1 MQLSDVDLYNPD
13 TYVEGVPHEMFATLR
28 REAPVYRHLDD
39 EGKPFWCVTRHE
51 DIVTV
56 NRDPQTFS
64 SWQGATYIHDLEPDD
79 LAGQQMMMLNM
90 DPPDHT
96 KLRKIVNKGFTP
108 RRIRELQEVLERRAA
123 SIVDEVIEQGECDF
137 VVDVASE
144 LPLQAIAEFL
154 GVPQEDRKL
163 IFDLTNRMIG
173 SNDPEF
179 ASEGEEVGK
188 AQAAAAEM
196 FAYSQAL
203 SDDRRKHPRDDIA
216 TALIEAEVDGH
227 KLSELDFNMFFMLL
241 AVAGNETT
249 RNALSHTQLA
259 LMEHPDERQKVL
271 DDPDRIDDLIE
282 EGLRW
287 ATPVMHFRRTATRD
301 VVLNDTEIAAGDKV
315 VIWHMS
321 GNRDEA
327 VFDDPYTFD
336 LDRSPNDHLD
346 HIAFGG
352 GGPHFCLG
360 ANLARAEMKVMLAEV
375 QRRMGDMEQTEPHQR
390 LRSNFING
398 LKHMPV
404 RFTPGARSGA
414 VAA

>member
-1 MQLSDVDLYNPD
+1 VQLSDVDLYDPD
-13 TYVEGVPHEMFATLR
+13 VYVPGVPHEMFATLR

-39 EGKPFWCVTRHE
+39 EGNPFWCVTRHA

-56 NRDPQTFS
+56 NRDPKTYS
-64 SWQGATYIHDLEPDD
+64 SWQGATYIHDLDPDD

-96 KLRKIVNKGFTP
+96 ALRKIVNKGFTP
-108 RRIRELQEVLERRAA
+108 RRIRELQDILERRAVG
-123 SIVDEVIEQGECDF
+123 IVDAVIEKGECDF

-173 SNDPEF
+173 SSDPEF
-179 ASEGEEVGK
+179 DLEEGQ
-188 AQAAAAEM
+188 ARDAAASM
-196 FAYSQAL
+196 FAYSQGL
-203 SDDRRKHPRDDIA
+203 FEDRQKHPREDIA
-216 TALIEAEVDGH
+216 TALIQAEVDGE
-227 KLSELDFNMFFMLL
+227 KLTELDFNLFFMLL

-259 LMEHPDERQKVL
+259 LMENPDERQKVL
-271 DDPDRIDDLIE
+271 DDPYKIDALIE

-287 ATPVMHFRRTATRD
+287 ATPVMHFRRTATTDTVLHD
-301 VVLNDTEIAAGDKV
+301 VEISEGDRV

-327 VFDDPYTFD
+327 VFDDPHTFD
-336 LDRSPNDHLD
+336 IDRASNGHLD
-346 HIAFGG
+346 QIAFGG

-360 ANLARAEMKVMLAEV
+360 ANLARSEMKVMLGEV
-375 QRRMGDMEQTEPHQR
+375 LRRMPDMQMTAPPAR

-404 RFTPGARSGA
+404 SFTP
-414 VAA
+414 AAKSAAPATA

>member
-1 MQLSDVDLYNPD
+1 MQLSDVDLYDPD

-39 EGKPFWCVTRHE
+39 EGKPFWCVTKHA

-56 NRDPQTFS
+56 NRDPKTYS
-64 SWQGATYIHDLEPDD
+64 SWQGATYIHELDPED

-96 KLRKIVNKGFTP
+96 GLRKIVNKGFTP
-108 RRIRELQEVLERRAA
+108 RRIRELQDILERRAVT
-123 SIVDEVIEQGECDF
+123 IVDEVIERGECDF

-154 GVPQEDRKL
+154 GVPQDDRKL

-173 SNDPEF
+173 SADPEF
-179 ASEGEEVGK
+179 DLEEGRPRE
-188 AQAAAAEM
+188 AAAEM

-203 SDDRRKHPRDDIA
+203 FEDRQANPREDIA
-216 TALIEAEVDGH
+216 TALIQAEVEGE
-227 KLSELDFNMFFMLL
+227 KLTELDFNLFFMLL

-259 LMEHPDERQKVL
+259 LMEHPEERQKVL
-271 DDPDRIDDLIE
+271 DDPAKIDALIE

-287 ATPVMHFRRTATRD
+287 ATPVMHFRRTATTDTVLHD
-301 VVLNDTEIAAGDKV
+301 VEIAEGDRV

-321 GNRDEA
+321 GNRDED

-336 LDRSPNDHLD
+336 IDRAADGHLD
-346 HIAFGG
+346 QIAFGG

-360 ANLARAEMKVMLAEV
+360 ANLARAEMKVMLGEV
-375 QRRMGDMEQTEPHQR
+375 LRRMPDMEMTAPPAR

-398 LKHMPV
+398 IKHMPV
-404 RFTPGARSGA
+404 KFTP
-414 VAA
+414 AATSAAA

>member
-1 MQLSDVDLYNPD
+1 VQLSDVDLYDPD
-13 TYVEGVPHEMFATLR
+13 IYVEGVPHEMFATLR
-28 REAPVYRHLDD
+28 RDAPVFRHEDPD
-39 EGKPFWCVTRHE
+39 GAFWAVTKHE

-56 NRDPQTFS
+56 NRDPKTFS
-64 SWQGATYIHDLEPDD
+64 SWQGATYLHELPPED

-96 KLRKIVNKGFTP
+96 ALRKIVNKGFTP
-108 RRIRELQEVLERRAA
+108 RRIRELQDILERRAA
-123 SIVDEVIEQGECDF
+123 SIVDEVIERGECDF

-144 LPLQAIAEFL
+144 LPLQAIAEFI

-179 ASEGEEVGK
+179 DLEEGQ
-188 AQAAAAEM
+188 ARDAAATM
-196 FAYSQAL
+196 FAYSQSL
-203 SDDRRKHPRDDIA
+203 FEDRQENPRDDIA
-216 TALIEAEVDGH
+216 TALIQADVDGE
-227 KLSELDFNMFFMLL
+227 KLSELDFNLFFMLL

-249 RNALSHTQLA
+249 RNAISHTQLA
-259 LMEHPDERQKVL
+259 LMQHPDERQKVL
-271 DDPDRIDDLIE
+271 DDPTKVDALIE

-287 ATPVMHFRRTATRD
+287 ATPVMHFRRTATTDTVLHD
-301 VVLNDTEIAAGDKV
+301 VEISEGDRV

-321 GNRDEA
+321 GNRDED

-336 LDRSPNDHLD
+336 ISRASNDHLD

-360 ANLARAEMKVMLAEV
+360 ANLARSEMKVMLREILE
-375 QRRMGDMEQTEPHQR
+375 RMPDMEQTEPEAR

-398 LKHMPV
+398 IKHMPV
-404 RFTPGARSGA
+404 KFTP
-414 VAA
+414 AAASAAA